1 MLAYLSSSGDF
12 YARQGSLTGT
22 FTLEATGVSSIA
34 LSSAGGNQPLL
45 GYLQAQTHAFL
56 VKTGVSSSHWSVI
69 EPSGV
74 RSIALAQGTTISAS
88 VFGYVSLSGAFF
100 ARAASAQAQWTKE
113 ASGVNAISLALI
125 GQSDEPL
132 LGYLDAD
139 SFYAGE
145 GLTPAKW
152 VDEATGVVQ
161 MAVASSTAPGALPV
175 LGCVTAAGELE
186 VLQGPLTVS
195 FSLQARSVTSMALSS
210 VTDS

>member
-1 MLAYLSSSGDF
+1 MSSSGDF

-34 LSSAGGNQPLL
+34 LSSAGGNPAASRIPAGADPRVLGEDRGLQLALERHRAFGRSLHRTRRRHHDLGQRSRLCVAKRRLL
-45 GYLQAQTHAFL
+45 RE
-56 VKTGVSSSHWSVI
+56 K
-69 EPSGV
+69 
-74 RSIALAQGTTISAS
+74 
-88 VFGYVSLSGAFF
+88 
-100 ARAASAQAQWTKE
+100 AASAQAQWTKE